1 MDSKKTDKEA
11 LAANPVAVSGTKSA
25 HPVGIAVGTA
35 AGAVTGA
42 VLGSAIGPLESVV
55 GGIIGAT
62 AGLIAGDGIAYGTEL
77 TADEEDFWEHHYVE
91 EPYFDDRYNY
101 DDYGPAY
108 DLGIRHYRTGIPFEA
123 EEKQMSED
131 WERVK
136 GVSKLEWPQAR
147 QAAHASW
154 SKVHRTQSH

>member
-1 MDSKKTDKEA
+1 MNPEKSDKEA
-11 LAANPVAVSGTKSA
+11 LTANPVAVSGTKSA
-25 HPVGIAVGTA
+25 HPVGIAVGAA

-42 VLGSAIGPLESVV
+42 VLGSAIGPLGSVV

-77 TADEEDFWEHHYVE
+77 TADEEDYWEQHYVE
-91 EPYFDDRYNY
+91 EPYFDQLYNY

-108 DLGIRHYRTGIPFEA
+108 DLGVRHYRAGIPFEA
-123 EEKQMSED
+123 EEKGMSED

-147 QAAHASW
+147 PAAHASW
-154 SKVHRTQSH
+154 RRIHRMQSH